1 MTSHYCTLIFCS
13 FRYLVRS
20 CYDLFSHLSHV
31 RSLLPHHHRHT
42 MGPCLVSVPVW
53 YAFTTPIYCSPEL
66 SICLTHATRIL
77 ALASYQSSDGIA
89 QGPNQEI
96 DSFLRGPGLI
106 CLSCPRVCSLA
117 VEMKATV
124 ITRSIYC
131 INYSHLTLYLHKS
144 YTLGGSGGP
153 PNISGALNPSSSPT
167 PALLPVRS
175 IPPASPFLRESFVP
189 SPVPDPVPPN

>member
-1 MTSHYCTLIFCS
+1 MVRDYDSHILLA
-13 FRYLVRS
+13 RAEYLH
-20 CYDLFSHLSHV
+20 D
-31 RSLLPHHHRHT
+31 T
-42 MGPCLVSVPVW
+42 W
-53 YAFTTPIYCSPEL
+53 
-66 SICLTHATRIL
+66 TRIL
-77 ALASYQSSDGIA
+77 AFSSYPIER
-89 QGPNQEI
+89 QGPDQEI

-106 CLSCPRVCSLA
+106 CLTCPRVCSLA

-131 INYSHLTLYLHKS
+131 INYSQTLYLHKS

-167 PALLPVRS
+167 PAFLPVRS

-189 SPVPDPVPPN
+189 SPLPDPVPPN